1 MHGAGRRGFISF
13 NVNSS
18 LWCMPRLTCSLL
30 LASFPAFFA
39 FFDLRFAAHICCVRV
54 SAVSL
59 HGNVPMSFS
68 AERCLN
74 QAVGVAV
81 LFHLPHCLFHHFIN
95 SALNSS

>member
-18 LWCMPRLTCSLL
+18 LLFVSRLTCSLL
-30 LASFPAFFA
+30 LASFPAVFA
-39 FFDLRFAAHICCVRV
+39 FFDLRFCVRV

-59 HGNVPMSFS
+59 HGNVPMPFS
-68 AERCLN
+68 AERCPN
-74 QAVGVAV
+74 QAGGVAA
-81 LFHLPHCLFHHFIN
+81 LFHLPHCLFHYFIN